1 MWTFLAPFIGKI
13 FGFLLLALSVVFIY
27 LGIKNKG
34 KQEERAK
41 WEKAT
46 NEAKEKIK
54 EKVLEAVSKDSEI
67 DKSVAKEK
75 LRITTEHETT
85 TDSNPTKPGDRFRF

>member
-54 EKVLEAVSKDSEI
+54 EKVLEATGKDSEI
-67 DKSVAKEK
+67 DKGVEDEKAKIKEANK
-75 LRITTEHETT
+75 LPIDER
-85 TDSNPTKPGDRFRF
+85 